1 MKNLKKASGIFSVL
15 GLSLI
20 LFSGCG
26 DESAVAGSQEK
37 SQKTRITFFA
47 AASMTETLSSVAEKY
62 QKEHP
67 DVDIVFSFDSSGT
80 LKTQIQEGAD
90 CDLFISAAPKQM
102 NALDASCDAEKNPD
116 GLDKNSG
123 KAAPGA
129 DYVLSDTRV
138 NLLENK
144 VVLAVPDG
152 NPKNIGSFAELVN
165 SLNEGRV
172 LLAIGNSDVPV
183 GQYTQKL
190 FAYYGLN
197 MDDLYRSKTLTVGNN
212 VKEITTQVK
221 EGVADAGIIYSTDA
235 YSAGLTFV
243 DTANTE
249 MVGKVVYPVAV
260 LKQSK
265 HQKEARDIVNYLKN
279 DESRR
284 IFESVGF
291 TVLNLDSPSE

>member
-26 DESAVAGSQEK
+26 DESAVEGSQEK

-80 LKTQIQEGAD
+80 LKTQIVEGAY
-90 CDLFISAAPKQM
+90 CDIFMSASTKQM
-102 NALDASCDAEKNPD
+102 NE
-116 GLDKNSG
+116 LDKNSG

-165 SLNEGRV
+165 SLNDGRV

-291 TVLNLDSPSE
+291 TVLNLDSPGE

>member
-1 MKNLKKASGIFSVL
+1 MIMKNLKKASGIFSVL

-26 DESAVAGSQEK
+26 DESAVEGSKEK

-80 LKTQIQEGAD
+80 LKTQIVEGAY
-90 CDLFISAAPKQM
+90 CDIFMSASTKQM
-102 NALDASCDAEKNPD
+102 NE
-116 GLDKNSG
+116 LDKNSG

-138 NLLENK
+138 NLLENR

-291 TVLNLDSPSE
+291 TVLNQDSPSE

>member
-26 DESAVAGSQEK
+26 DESAVAGSKEK

-80 LKTQIQEGAD
+80 LKTQIVEGAY
-90 CDLFISAAPKQM
+90 CDIFMSASTKQM
-102 NALDASCDAEKNPD
+102 NE
-116 GLDKNSG
+116 LDKNSG

-165 SLNEGRV
+165 SLNGGRV

>member
-1 MKNLKKASGIFSVL
+1 MIMKNLKKASGIFSVL

-80 LKTQIQEGAD
+80 LKTQIVEGAY
-90 CDLFISAAPKQM
+90 CDIFMSASTKQM
-102 NALDASCDAEKNPD
+102 NE
-116 GLDKNSG
+116 LDKNSG

-265 HQKEARDIVNYLKN
+265 HQKEARDIVNYLRN

>member
-1 MKNLKKASGIFSVL
+1 MIMKNLKKASGIFSVL

-26 DESAVAGSQEK
+26 DESAVEGSQEK

-80 LKTQIQEGAD
+80 LKTQIVEGAY
-90 CDLFISAAPKQM
+90 CDIFMSASTKQM
-102 NALDASCDAEKNPD
+102 NE
-116 GLDKNSG
+116 LDKNSG

-165 SLNEGRV
+165 SLNGGRV

>member
-1 MKNLKKASGIFSVL
+1 MIMKNLKKASGIFSVL

-80 LKTQIQEGAD
+80 LKTQIVEGAY
-90 CDLFISAAPKQM
+90 CDIFMSASTKQM
-102 NALDASCDAEKNPD
+102 NE
-116 GLDKNSG
+116 LDKNSG

>member
-1 MKNLKKASGIFSVL
+1 MIMKNLKKASGIFSVL

-26 DESAVAGSQEK
+26 DESAVAGSKEK

-80 LKTQIQEGAD
+80 LKTQIVEGAY
-90 CDLFISAAPKQM
+90 CDIFMSASTKQM
-102 NALDASCDAEKNPD
+102 NE
-116 GLDKNSG
+116 LDKNSG

-265 HQKEARDIVNYLKN
+265 HQKEARDIVNYLRN

>member
-1 MKNLKKASGIFSVL
+1 MIMKNLKKASGIFSVL

-80 LKTQIQEGAD
+80 LKTQIVEGAY
-90 CDLFISAAPKQM
+90 CDIFMSASTKQM
-102 NALDASCDAEKNPD
+102 NE
-116 GLDKNSG
+116 LDKNSG

-221 EGVADAGIIYSTDA
+221 EGMADAGIIYSTDA

-243 DTANTE
+243 DNANTE

>member
-1 MKNLKKASGIFSVL
+1 MIMKNLKKASGIFSVL

-47 AASMTETLSSVAEKY
+47 ATSMTETLSSVAEKY

-80 LKTQIQEGAD
+80 LKTQIVEGAY
-90 CDLFISAAPKQM
+90 CDIFMSASTKQM
-102 NALDASCDAEKNPD
+102 NE
-116 GLDKNSG
+116 LDKNSG

>member
-1 MKNLKKASGIFSVL
+1 MIMKNLKKASGIFSVL

-26 DESAVAGSQEK
+26 DESAVAGSKEK

-80 LKTQIQEGAD
+80 LKTQIVEGAY
-90 CDLFISAAPKQM
+90 CDIFMSASTKQM
-102 NALDASCDAEKNPD
+102 NE
-116 GLDKNSG
+116 LDKNSG

-165 SLNEGRV
+165 SLNGGRV

>member
-1 MKNLKKASGIFSVL
+1 MIMKNLKKASGIFSVL

-26 DESAVAGSQEK
+26 DESAVAGSKEK

-80 LKTQIQEGAD
+80 LKTQIVEGAY
-90 CDLFISAAPKQM
+90 CDIFMSASTKQM
-102 NALDASCDAEKNPD
+102 NE
-116 GLDKNSG
+116 LDKNSG

-165 SLNEGRV
+165 SLNGGRV

-291 TVLNLDSPSE
+291 TVLNLDSPGE

>member
-1 MKNLKKASGIFSVL
+1 MIMKNLTKASGLFSVL
-15 GLSLI
+15 GLFMI
-20 LFSGCG
+20 LLSGCG
-26 DESAVAGSQEK
+26 DESAFEGSQDK

-47 AASMTETLSSVAEKY
+47 AASMTETLSAVAEKY

-80 LKTQIQEGAD
+80 LKTQIIEGAY
-90 CDLFISAAPKQM
+90 CDIFMSASTKQM
-102 NALDASCDAEKNPD
+102 NE
-116 GLDKNSG
+116 LDKNSG

-129 DYVLSDTRV
+129 DYVQSDTRI

-144 VVLAVPDG
+144 VVLAVPEG
-152 NPKNIGSFAELVN
+152 NPKNIGSFAELVK
-165 SLNEGRV
+165 SLNEGGV

-212 VKEITTQVK
+212 VKEITSQVK

-291 TVLNLDSPSE
+291 TFINQDSSAEAR

>member
-1 MKNLKKASGIFSVL
+1 MIMKNLKKALGIFSVL

-26 DESAVAGSQEK
+26 DESAVEGSQEK

-80 LKTQIQEGAD
+80 LKTQIVEGAY
-90 CDLFISAAPKQM
+90 CDIFMSASTKQM
-102 NALDASCDAEKNPD
+102 NE
-116 GLDKNSG
+116 LDKNSG

-291 TVLNLDSPSE
+291 TILNLDSPSE

>member
-1 MKNLKKASGIFSVL
+1 MIMKNLKKASGIFSVL

-26 DESAVAGSQEK
+26 DESAVAGSKEK

-80 LKTQIQEGAD
+80 LKTQIVEGAY
-90 CDLFISAAPKQM
+90 CDIFISASTKQM
-102 NALDASCDAEKNPD
+102 NE
-116 GLDKNSG
+116 LDKNSG

>member
-1 MKNLKKASGIFSVL
+1 MIMKNLKKASGIFSVL

-80 LKTQIQEGAD
+80 LKTQIVEGAY
-90 CDLFISAAPKQM
+90 CDIFMSASTKQM
-102 NALDASCDAEKNPD
+102 NE
-116 GLDKNSG
+116 LDKNSG

-197 MDDLYRSKTLTVGNN
+197 IDDLYRSKTLTVGNN